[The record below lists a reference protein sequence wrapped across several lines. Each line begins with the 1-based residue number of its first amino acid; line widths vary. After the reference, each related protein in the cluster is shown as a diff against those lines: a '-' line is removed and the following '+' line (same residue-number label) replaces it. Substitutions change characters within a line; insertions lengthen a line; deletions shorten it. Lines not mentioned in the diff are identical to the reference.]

1 MQNPIPYSN
10 LFVTPD
16 SFEEL
21 MTMTES
27 CTGDDKERRLVFLGV
42 MMALNLSHK
51 LVEELHVR
59 EAV

>member
-1 MQNPIPYSN
+1 

-21 MTMTES
+21 MSMTEN
-27 CTGDDKERRLVFLGV
+27 CTGNDNERRLVYFGA

-51 LVEELHVR
+51 LVEELHVK
-59 EAV
+59 EGV

>member
-1 MQNPIPYSN
+1 MKNPIPRSG

-21 MTMTES
+21 MAMTEN
-27 CTGDDKERRLVFLGV
+27 CTGDDNERRLVYLGA

-51 LVEELHVR
+51 LVEELHVQ
-59 EAV
+59 EGV

>member
-1 MQNPIPYSN
+1 MKNPIPHSN

-21 MTMTES
+21 MLMTEN
-27 CTGDDKERRLVFLGV
+27 CTGNDNERRLVYFGA

-51 LVEELHVR
+51 LVEELHVK
-59 EAV
+59 EGV

>member
-21 MTMTES
+21 MTMTEN
-27 CTGDDKERRLVFLGV
+27 CTGNDNERRLVYLGV

>member
-21 MTMTES
+21 MTMTEN
-27 CTGDDKERRLVFLGV
+27 CTGDDKERKLVFLGV

>member
-1 MQNPIPYSN
+1 MKNPIPRSG
-10 LFVTPD
+10 LFATPD

-21 MTMTES
+21 MMLTENCS
-27 CTGDDKERRLVFLGV
+27 GDDNERRLVYLGA

-51 LVEELHVR
+51 LVEELHVQ

>member
-1 MQNPIPYSN
+1 MKNPIPRSG
-10 LFVTPD
+10 LFVTPE

-21 MTMTES
+21 MLLTENS
-27 CTGDDKERRLVFLGV
+27 SGDDNERRLVYLGA

-51 LVEELHVR
+51 LVEELHVQ